1 MQIPHIPVLHK
12 EVNQL
17 FEKLNEGL
25 FLDCTLGYGGH
36 SENVLKMHPNLHL
49 ISCDQDEEAL
59 QFSKERLKEF
69 DARIRLYHSNFS
81 QILERVDLKNLRGI
95 LADIGVSSLH
105 LDKDERGFSLRS
117 NFLDMRMDK
126 NQSLSAFDVINTYSK
141 EKLAKIFKTYGE
153 LKDGAF
159 LAEKIIKARAKK
171 QIASAK
177 ELCEILGNTRLKNR
191 KISQAILAFQALRI
205 EVNKELEVLEL
216 FLQKLEKAHLR
227 DCILAIICFHSL
239 EDRIVKNY
247 FKKWAKACICDER
260 AIRCECGANHNLGEI
275 LSKKPI
281 TPDEE
286 EIKANPRS
294 SCAKMRAFYFK

>member
-49 ISCDQDEEAL
+49 IACDQDEEAL
-59 QFSKERLKEF
+59 QFSKERLREF
-69 DARIRLYHSNFS
+69 DARVKLYHSNFS

-126 NQSLSAFDVINTYSK
+126 SQPLSAFDVINTYSK

-177 ELCEILGNTRLKNR
+177 ELYEILGNIRLKNR

-216 FLQKLEKAHLR
+216 FLQKLEKAHLK

>member
-1 MQIPHIPVLHK
+1 MQIPHIPVLPK
-12 EVNQL
+12 EVNHL

-36 SENVLKMHPNLHL
+36 SENLLKMHPNLHL
-49 ISCDQDEEAL
+49 IACDQDEGAL

-81 QILERVDLKNLRGI
+81 QILEQIDLKNLRGI

-126 NQSLSAFDVINTYSK
+126 SQSLSAFDVINTYSK
-141 EKLAKIFKTYGE
+141 EKLADIFKIYGE

-171 QIASAK
+171 QIISAK

-281 TPDEE
+281 TPDKE

>member
-1 MQIPHIPVLHK
+1 MQIPHIPVLPK
-12 EVNQL
+12 EVNHL

-36 SENVLKMHPNLHL
+36 SENLLKMHPNLHL
-49 ISCDQDEEAL
+49 IVCDQDEEAL

-81 QILERVDLKNLRGI
+81 QILEQIDLKNLRGI

-126 NQSLSAFDVINTYSK
+126 SQSLSAFDVINTYSK
-141 EKLAKIFKTYGE
+141 EKLADIFKIYGE

-171 QIASAK
+171 QIISAK

-281 TPDEE
+281 TPDKE

>member
-1 MQIPHIPVLHK
+1 MQIPHIPVLPK
-12 EVNQL
+12 EVNHL

-36 SENVLKMHPNLHL
+36 SENLLKMHPNLHL
-49 ISCDQDEEAL
+49 IACDQDEKAL
-59 QFSKERLKEF
+59 QFSKERLREF

-81 QILERVDLKNLRGI
+81 QILEQIDLKNLRGI

-126 NQSLSAFDVINTYSK
+126 SQSLSAFDVINTYSK
-141 EKLAKIFKTYGE
+141 EKLANIFKIYGE

-171 QIASAK
+171 QIISAK

-281 TPDEE
+281 TPDKE

>member
-1 MQIPHIPVLHK
+1 MQIPHIPVLPK
-12 EVNQL
+12 EVNHL
-17 FEKLNEGL
+17 FEKLNEGV

-36 SENVLKMHPNLHL
+36 SENLLKMHPNLHL
-49 ISCDQDEEAL
+49 IACDQDEEAL
-59 QFSKERLKEF
+59 KFSKERLREF
-69 DARIRLYHSNFS
+69 DTRIKLYHSNFS
-81 QILERVDLKNLRGI
+81 QILEQIDLRNLRGI

-126 NQSLSAFDVINTYSK
+126 NQPLSAFDVINNYSK
-141 EKLAKIFKTYGE
+141 EKLANIFKIYGE
-153 LKDGAF
+153 LKNGDF
-159 LAEKIIKARAKK
+159 LAEKIIRARARK

-177 ELCEILGNTRLKNR
+177 ELCEILGDTRLKNR

-216 FLQKLEKAHLR
+216 FLQKLEKAHLK

-260 AIRCECGANHNLGEI
+260 SLRCECGANHNLGAI
-275 LSKKPI
+275 LNKKPL
-281 TPDEE
+281 TPSQE
-286 EIKANPRS
+286 EIKVNPRS